1 MIGLA
6 LCRGGASAT
15 TRAACRPV
23 QCEFVQDPRP
33 EQAADPHETGAFDDS
48 GAIWVGQIEL
58 ADTLRVDAVVEPDRP
73 SVHWAR
79 VLVRLHHEP
88 LGFVTVP
95 SPSGALDID
104 LLRSTIWRS
113 FEVDIWRHLSE
124 DGLPRPYD
132 LPLEGLGGWHVCA
145 TDVLSLDPSEIPVS
159 VVVGTRDRPGELRRV
174 LRTLQQVEYGAFEV
188 LVVDNAP
195 SSDATRECV
204 EEFAATDPRIRY
216 LVEARAGLSRAR
228 NAGLAAALY
237 DWVAFTDD
245 DVLVD
250 PWWLRGMGRGI
261 RRGAEVGCVTG
272 FVPPASLFEPAQ
284 RYFDERFSWTG
295 SLVPRVYDLDK
306 RQGDNALYPYLAGI
320 FGTGANFAVDRRLVE
335 RIGGFDTALGAGT
348 PTAGGEDL
356 DMFLRVILAGRA
368 IAYEPSAVIW
378 HMHRSGSEALAR
390 QVYGYGLGLTA
401 YLAKRFLDP
410 STRWQVLKGV
420 PMGTR
425 HMIHLLYRAR
435 RAQPSVPQSPANAG
449 YRHTELRGMIA
460 GPLAY
465 WRSRRSERTLQGSTR

>member
-1 MIGLA
+1 M
-6 LCRGGASAT
+6 
-15 TRAACRPV
+15 
-23 QCEFVQDPRP
+23 
-33 EQAADPHETGAFDDS
+33 
-48 GAIWVGQIEL
+48 GQIEL
-58 ADTLRVDAVVEPDRP
+58 SDTLRADAVVEPDRA
-73 SVHWAR
+73 SAHWAR

-95 SPSGALDID
+95 SPSGAVDID

-113 FEVDIWRHLSE
+113 FEADIRRHLSE
-124 DGLPRPYD
+124 DGLPGPCD
-132 LPLEGLGGWHVCA
+132 LPLEGLGGWDVCA
-145 TDVLSLDPSEIPVS
+145 TYVLSPDTSEIPVS

-174 LRTLQQVEYGAFEV
+174 LRTLQQLEYGAFEV

-204 EEFAATDPRIRY
+204 EEFAAIDPRIRY
-216 LVEARAGLSRAR
+216 LAEARAGLSRAR
-228 NAGLAAALY
+228 NAGLASARH

-250 PWWLRGMGRGI
+250 PWWLRGVGRGI

-272 FVPPASLFEPAQ
+272 FVPPASLVEPAQ
-284 RYFDERFSWTG
+284 RYFEERFSWTD

-306 RQGDNALYPYLAGI
+306 RRGDNALYPYLAGI
-320 FGTGANFAVDRRLVE
+320 FGAGANFAVDRRLVE

-348 PTAGGEDL
+348 PTAAGEDL
-356 DMFLRVILAGRA
+356 DMFLRIVLAGRA

-378 HMHRSGSEALAR
+378 HIHRSDPEALAR
-390 QVYGYGLGLTA
+390 QVYGYGLGLAA
-401 YLAKRFLDP
+401 YLVKRFLDP

-425 HMIHLLYRAR
+425 HMVHLLYRAR
-435 RAQPSVPQSPANAG
+435 RARPSVPQSPSNAA
-449 YRHTELRGMIA
+449 YRRAELRGMIA

-465 WRSRRSERTLQGSTR
+465 WRSRRSERTL